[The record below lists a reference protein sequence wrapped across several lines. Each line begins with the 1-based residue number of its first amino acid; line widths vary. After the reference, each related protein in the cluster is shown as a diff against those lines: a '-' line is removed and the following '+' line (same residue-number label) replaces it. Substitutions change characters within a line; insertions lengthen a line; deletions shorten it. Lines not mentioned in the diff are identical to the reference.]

1 MNEILKE
8 ELVLAAGCTEPLAI
22 AYAAS
27 IVRDYLEGEIKKLNI
42 VCSPNIVKNVN
53 SVKIP
58 NTNGRRGIKAAA
70 VAGYVAGNSKLKLEA
85 IKNVKKE
92 KIDEILKELDKDYVN
107 VILDKEKPKLYI
119 KVQGLS
125 ENDKVTV
132 EIMHTHTNVT
142 KIKKNN
148 EIVFQN
154 KNDNTSL
161 DTVLADRSI
170 LNVKDIY
177 DFALNGNIDEVRDLI
192 EKQIECNYNIA
203 KEGMENDW
211 GSNVGETLLGDD
223 LYLNLIAYA
232 SAGSDARMSGC
243 NMPVMTNSGSG
254 NQGMTLS
261 VPIIHYANEKN
272 INHEEL
278 VRSLVFA
285 NLINVYLKTGIGR
298 LSAYCGAVCA
308 GKSAWAGIAFINK
321 DSLEVISDLI
331 TNGIATDSGII
342 CDGAKESCA
351 SKIATSLF
359 SGYLGYKMARKN
371 RTFPDECGIVK
382 ENVDKTIESVWEVAS
397 TGMKKTDEIILDVM
411 LEKK

>member
-8 ELVLAAGCTEPLAI
+8 ELILAAGCTEPLAI
-22 AYAAS
+22 AYASS
-27 IVRDYLEGEIKKLNI
+27 IIRDHLEGKLKKLNI
-42 VCSPNIVKNVN
+42 ICSPNIVKNVN

-58 NTNGRRGIKAAA
+58 NTNGKRGIKAAA

-85 IKNVKKE
+85 IKNVEKE
-92 KIDEILKELDKDYVN
+92 KIDEIIKELDKDYVN

-132 EIMHTHTNVT
+132 EIMHTHTNIT
-142 KIKKNN
+142 KIKKND
-148 EIVFQN
+148 EIIFQN

-161 DTVLADRSI
+161 NTVLADRSI

-177 DFALNGNIDEVRDLI
+177 DFALKGNIDEVRDLI

-261 VPIIHYANEKN
+261 VPIIHYAKEKN

-278 VRSLVFA
+278 VRALVFA

>member
-85 IKNVKKE
+85 IKNVEKE

-142 KIKKNN
+142 KIKKNH

-211 GSNVGETLLGDD
+211 GSNVGQTLLGDD

-261 VPIIHYANEKN
+261 VPIIHYAKEKN

-278 VRSLVFA
+278 VRALVFA

-321 DSLEVISDLI
+321 DSLDIISDLI

-359 SGYLGYKMARKN
+359 SGYLGYKMAKKN

>member
-8 ELVLAAGCTEPLAI
+8 ELILAAGCTEPLAI
-22 AYAAS
+22 AYASS
-27 IVRDYLEGEIKKLNI
+27 IIRDHLEGKLKKLNI
-42 VCSPNIVKNVN
+42 ICSPNIVKNVN

-58 NTNGRRGIKAAA
+58 NTNGKRGIKAAA

-85 IKNVKKE
+85 IKNVEKE
-92 KIDEILKELDKDYVN
+92 KIDEIIKELDKDYVN

-132 EIMHTHTNVT
+132 EIMHTHTNIT
-142 KIKKNN
+142 KIKKND
-148 EIVFQN
+148 EIIFQN

-161 DTVLADRSI
+161 NTVLADRSI

-177 DFALNGNIDEVRDLI
+177 DFALKGNIDEVRDLI

-261 VPIIHYANEKN
+261 VPIIHYAKEKN
-272 INHEEL
+272 INYEEL
-278 VRSLVFA
+278 VRALVFA

-321 DSLEVISDLI
+321 DSLDVISDLI

-359 SGYLGYKMARKN
+359 SGYLGYKMAKKKRV
-371 RTFPDECGIVK
+371 FPNECGIVK
-382 ENVDKTIESVWEVAS
+382 ENTDETIKAVWEVAS

>member
-8 ELVLAAGCTEPLAI
+8 ELILAAGCTEPLAI
-22 AYAAS
+22 AYASS
-27 IVRDYLEGEIKKLNI
+27 IIKDHLEGELTKLNI
-42 VCSPNIVKNVN
+42 ICSPNIVKNVN

-58 NTNGRRGIKAAA
+58 NTKGRRGIKAAA
-70 VAGYVAGNSKLKLEA
+70 IAGYIAGNSKLKLES
-85 IKNVKKE
+85 IKNVEKE
-92 KIDEILKELDKDYVN
+92 KIEEIIKELDKDYVN

-119 KVQGLS
+119 KVQGIS
-125 ENDKVTV
+125 DNDKVTV

-142 KIKKNN
+142 KIKKID
-148 EIVFQN
+148 EIIFQN

-161 DTVLADRSI
+161 NTVLADRSI

-177 DFALNGNIDEVRDLI
+177 EFAKNGDIEEVRDLI

-203 KEGMENDW
+203 NEGIKNDW
-211 GSNVGETLLGDD
+211 GANVGKTLLDDD
-223 LYLNLIAYA
+223 LYHNLIAYA
-232 SAGSDARMSGC
+232 AAGSDARMSGC
-243 NMPVMTNSGSG
+243 SLPVMTNSGSG

-261 VPIIHYANEKN
+261 VPIIHYSKEKN
-272 INHEEL
+272 IDHEKL
-278 VRSLVFA
+278 VRALVFA
-285 NLINVYLKTGIGR
+285 NLINIYLKTGIGR
-298 LSAYCGAVCA
+298 LSAYCGAICA
-308 GKSAWAGIAFINK
+308 GKSAWAGIAFING
-321 DSLEVISDLI
+321 DSLEIISDLI

-359 SGYLGYKMARKN
+359 SGYLGYKMAKKN
-371 RTFPDECGIVK
+371 RVFPNECGIVK
-382 ENVDKTIESVWEVAS
+382 ENVDETIEAVWEVAS

>member
-1 MNEILKE
+1 MNDILKE
-8 ELVLAAGCTEPLAI
+8 ELILAAGCTEPLAI
-22 AYAAS
+22 AYAS
-27 IVRDYLEGEIKKLNI
+27 SLVKDYLDGELKKLNI
-42 VCSPNIVKNVN
+42 ICSPNIVKNVN

-85 IKNVKKE
+85 IKNVSKE
-92 KIDEILKELDKDYVN
+92 KIDEIIKELDKDYVN

-125 ENDKVTV
+125 DNDKVTV

-142 KIKKNN
+142 KIKKN
-148 EIVFQN
+148 EEVVFQN

-161 DTVLADRSI
+161 NTVLADRSI
-170 LNVKDIY
+170 LNIKDIY
-177 DFALNGNIDEVRDLI
+177 DFALKGNIEEVRDLI

-203 KEGMENDW
+203 QEGINNNW
-211 GSNVGETLLGDD
+211 GSNVGKTLLTDD

-243 NMPVMTNSGSG
+243 NLPVMTNSGSG

-261 VPIIHYANEKN
+261 VPVIHYAKEKN
-272 INHEEL
+272 IEHEKL
-278 VRSLVFA
+278 IRALVFA
-285 NLINVYLKTGIGR
+285 NLINIYLKTGIGR

-308 GKSAWAGIAFINK
+308 GKSAWSGIAFINN
-321 DSLEVISDLI
+321 DPLEVISDLI

-359 SGYLGYKMARKN
+359 SGYLGYKMALKKRV
-371 RTFPDECGIVK
+371 FPDECGIVK
-382 ENVDKTIESVWEVAS
+382 ENTDETIKAVWEVGS
-397 TGMKKTDEIILDVM
+397 IGMKKTDEIILDVM

>member
-58 NTNGRRGIKAAA
+58 NTNGKRGIKAAA
-70 VAGYVAGNSKLKLEA
+70 IAGYVAGNSKLKLEA

-142 KIKKNN
+142 KIKKND
-148 EIVFQN
+148 EIIFQN

-261 VPIIHYANEKN
+261 VPIIHYAKEKN

-278 VRSLVFA
+278 VRALVFA

>member
-8 ELVLAAGCTEPLAI
+8 ELILAAGCTEPLAI
-22 AYAAS
+22 AYASS
-27 IVRDYLEGEIKKLNI
+27 IIRDHLEGNLKKLNI
-42 VCSPNIVKNVN
+42 ICSPNIVKNVN

-58 NTNGRRGIKAAA
+58 NTNGKRGIKAAA

-85 IKNVKKE
+85 IKNVEKE
-92 KIDEILKELDKDYVN
+92 KIDEIIEELDKDYVN

-132 EIMHTHTNVT
+132 EIMHTHTNIT
-142 KIKKNN
+142 KIKKND
-148 EIVFQN
+148 EIIFQN

-161 DTVLADRSI
+161 NTVLADRSI

-177 DFALNGNIDEVRDLI
+177 DFALKGNIDEVRDLI

-261 VPIIHYANEKN
+261 VPIIHYAKEKN

-278 VRSLVFA
+278 VRALVFA

-308 GKSAWAGIAFINK
+308 GKSASAGIAFINN

-359 SGYLGYKMARKN
+359 SGYLGYKISNK
-371 RTFPDECGIVK
+371 D
-382 ENVDKTIESVWEVAS
+382 
-397 TGMKKTDEIILDVM
+397 
-411 LEKK
+411 

>member
-8 ELVLAAGCTEPLAI
+8 ELILAAGCTEPLAI
-22 AYAAS
+22 AYASS
-27 IVRDYLEGEIKKLNI
+27 IIRDHLEGKLKKLNI
-42 VCSPNIVKNVN
+42 ICSPNIVKNVN

-58 NTNGRRGIKAAA
+58 NTNGKRGIKAAA

-85 IKNVKKE
+85 IKNVEKE
-92 KIDEILKELDKDYVN
+92 KIDEIIKELDKDYVN

-132 EIMHTHTNVT
+132 EIMHTHTNIT
-142 KIKKNN
+142 KIKKND
-148 EIVFQN
+148 EIIFQN

-161 DTVLADRSI
+161 NTVLADRSI

-177 DFALNGNIDEVRDLI
+177 DFALKGNIDEVRDLI

-261 VPIIHYANEKN
+261 VPIIHYAKEKN

-278 VRSLVFA
+278 VRALVFA

-308 GKSAWAGIAFINK
+308 GKSAWAGIAFINN

-359 SGYLGYKMARKN
+359 SGYLGYKMAKKIRV
-371 RTFPDECGIVK
+371 FPNECGIVK
-382 ENVDKTIESVWEVAS
+382 ENTDETIKAVWEVAS

>member
-58 NTNGRRGIKAAA
+58 NTNGKRGIKAAA

-85 IKNVKKE
+85 IKNVEKE
-92 KIDEILKELDKDYVN
+92 KIDEIIKELDKDYVN

-142 KIKKNN
+142 KIKKND
-148 EIVFQN
+148 EIIFQN

-261 VPIIHYANEKN
+261 VPIIHYAKEKN

-278 VRSLVFA
+278 VRALVFA

>member
-58 NTNGRRGIKAAA
+58 NTNGKRGIKAAA

-142 KIKKNN
+142 KIKKND
-148 EIVFQN
+148 EIIFQN

-261 VPIIHYANEKN
+261 VPIIHYAKEKN

-278 VRSLVFA
+278 VRALVFA